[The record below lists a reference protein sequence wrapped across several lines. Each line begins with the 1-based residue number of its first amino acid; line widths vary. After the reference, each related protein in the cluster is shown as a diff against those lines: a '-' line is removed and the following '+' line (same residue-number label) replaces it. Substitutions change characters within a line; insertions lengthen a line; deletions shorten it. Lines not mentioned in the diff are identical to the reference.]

1 MEAVRQAA
9 GITHKR
15 LDTLRSGSCDFS
27 MFALLGGTGS
37 GYLRQAG
44 GGQSVG
50 VSGCFFEF
58 YSLFAGYTGVQ
69 TARHATRSSM
79 SQEIEYSEKYA
90 DDEFEYRCSARLSAP
105 RPRSGA

>member
-1 MEAVRQAA
+1 MREAA
-9 GITHKR
+9 GRHQTQETGYITQWK
-15 LDTLRSGSCDFS
+15 LRS

-37 GYLRQAG
+37 GYLRQG
-44 GGQSVG
+44 GGEQSVG
-50 VSGCFFEF
+50 VSGCFFESG
-58 YSLFAGYTGVQ
+58 SLFAGYTGVQ